1 MWLPGLP
8 SAGGNAPLWQAEHC
22 AVTTTWVWFH
32 RVDFQLKVLWQA
44 AQLVEPTGMWVAGL
58 PVAWLPLW
66 QLAQEVLWS
75 KPLWSKPVAGV
86 QPFEVWQVSQLAV
99 VAMWSR
105 VLPAAM
111 LPLWQLWQVPGETV
125 EWLKRAP
132 VKRRVSWQESQLAWV
147 GTCWAGI
154 TVLLRANRAPPLWQ
168 LAQSF
173 GVPLKTPFTW
183 QDSQRSL
190 VWAPVKG

>member
-86 QPFEVWQVSQLAV
+86 LDEALADEQTFQGLLFTT
-99 VAMWSR
+99 SDFQEGR
-105 VLPAAM
+105 AAF
-111 LPLWQLWQVPGETV
+111 LE
-125 EWLKRAP
+125 KRKP
-132 VKRRVSWQESQLAWV
+132 K
-147 GTCWAGI
+147 
-154 TVLLRANRAPPLWQ
+154 
-168 LAQSF
+168 F
-173 GVPLKTPFTW
+173 G
-183 QDSQRSL
+183 
-190 VWAPVKG
+190 G